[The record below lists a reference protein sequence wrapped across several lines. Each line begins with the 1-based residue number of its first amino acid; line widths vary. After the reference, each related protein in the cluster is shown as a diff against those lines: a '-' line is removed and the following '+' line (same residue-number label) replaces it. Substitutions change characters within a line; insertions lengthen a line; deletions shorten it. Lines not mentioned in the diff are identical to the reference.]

1 MRDSLIKKTIEVS
14 YAVDQ
19 DMLEF
24 VNWNTKSN
32 DEILE
37 MYVELRIADYLQTHT
52 EAIKKWYCN
61 EKWYATAPE

>member
-52 EAIKKWYCN
+52 EAIKNWYC
-61 EKWYATAPE
+61 K